1 MPVRKTLKQRPGE
14 RNRFLE
20 NRPPL
25 PKDKFKF
32 KKKKPRI
39 GEGLAGVKRKV
50 KAKSAEELYD
60 SKRKS
65 FRESKIDE
73 FSVGGIAKAA
83 KTLIN
88 KYKPKITNQ
97 KEDYGL
103 YSKQDYSGIIKE
115 AEKTQRRKR
124 RNRAGADVGGAAAAA
139 AIQSKKDKEN
149 KK

>member
-1 MPVRKTLKQRPGE
+1 MPVRKSLKQRPGE

-65 FRESKIDE
+65 FRGSKIE
-73 FSVGGIAKAA
+73 NFKLGGIA

-88 KYKPKITNQ
+88 KYKPKIKNE
-97 KEDYGL
+97 KEV
-103 YSKQDYSGIIKE
+103 YSKQDYSDVIKNY
-115 AEKTQRRKR
+115 EKTQQRKK
-124 RNRAGADVGGAAAAA
+124 RNRAGAVIGGAATAAA
-139 AIQSKKDKEN
+139 VQSKKDKEN

>member
-1 MPVRKTLKQRPGE
+1 MPVKKRLNPKRLGE

-20 NRPPL
+20 NRPLL
-25 PKDKFKF
+25 PKDRFKL
-32 KKKKPRI
+32 KRKKPRI

-65 FRESKIDE
+65 FRGSKIE
-73 FSVGGIAKAA
+73 NFKLGGIA

-88 KYKPKITNQ
+88 KYKPKIKNE
-97 KEDYGL
+97 KEV
-103 YSKQDYSGIIKE
+103 YSKQDYSGVIKNY
-115 AEKTQRRKR
+115 EKTQQRKK
-124 RNRAGADVGGAAAAA
+124 RNRAGAVIGGATAAA

>member
-88 KYKPKITNQ
+88 KYKPKIKNE
-97 KEDYGL
+97 KEV
-103 YSKQDYSGIIKE
+103 YSKQDYSDVIKNY
-115 AEKTQRRKR
+115 EKTQQRKK
-124 RNRAGADVGGAAAAA
+124 RNRAGAVVGGAAAAA